1 VTEQVDYNEP
11 IRPWDSTGQIEQ
23 LATRY
28 AEGQAAIEE
37 LKLLKPVLALAI
49 SKLPKQQLKLSL
61 REQATIGELALQMK
75 HEEKSGAILFRAVKA

>member
-1 VTEQVDYNEP
+1 VFAQN
-11 IRPWDSTGQIEQ
+11 
-23 LATRY
+23 Y
-28 AEGQAAIEE
+28 ALGQAAIEE

-61 REQATIGELALQMK
+61 SEQATIGELALQMK